1 MADMITIIRREINK
15 RFDSAVN
22 LIRKGVLTLVAD
34 SYLAQWEANDGEL
47 YDESEFWQ
55 SFGFASRPPPG
66 GEVLFANLGGHG
78 EHAIGF
84 ASNDRAHRPA
94 SLASGDSVHYA
105 SSSGGAQ
112 AKAHAKAAGNYEI
125 TAGTSGH
132 VHLTPGTGTVN
143 IGGDATACTDYL
155 LMGTTFDTAL
165 RYAVGR
171 KVPPT
176 GIISSL
182 LNASVELAAVHPTT
196 STALASIADALD
208 TLMTG
213 SYLATKG
220 KVK

>member
-1 MADMITIIRREINK
+1 MADMINIIRREINK

-105 SSSGGAQ
+105 SGSGGAQ

-155 LMGTTFDTAL
+155 LMGTTFNTANNTML
-165 RYAVGR
+165 GYMQSAFRQ
-171 KVPPT
+171 
-176 GIISSL
+176 L
-182 LNASVELAAVHPTT
+182 
-196 STALASIADALD
+196 ALD
-208 TLMTG
+208 LVALYPASATACNQADVAITNYLAG